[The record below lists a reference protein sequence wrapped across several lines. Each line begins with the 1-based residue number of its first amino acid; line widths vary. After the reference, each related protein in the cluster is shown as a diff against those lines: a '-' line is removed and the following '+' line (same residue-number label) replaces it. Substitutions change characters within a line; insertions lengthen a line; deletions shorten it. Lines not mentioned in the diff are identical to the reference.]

1 MGQPFDLIVLALTD
15 QGGVDGERVLEQ
27 GAEGLQ
33 TAPDAREIGTL
44 GVLDGDDE
52 PVASDH
58 VQLTELDLLTPVVIA
73 GGTSTVNK
81 IAPYRFSLGRW
92 WAAMASSTTRWC
104 SPNSAATDPITPE
117 VARYNPIHAMPCR
130 SRKSS

>member
-1 MGQPFDLIVLALTD
+1 MVQRRDDAQPGRSGAGGGAAEVHAVDGAYQGRREEDGGPGRDALDILVLVEAGLGQPFDLIVLALTD
-15 QGGVDGERVLEQ
+15 RVLEQ

-73 GGTSTVNK
+73 GGN
-81 IAPYRFSLGRW
+81 
-92 WAAMASSTTRWC
+92 
-104 SPNSAATDPITPE
+104 E
-117 VARYNPIHAMPCR
+117 AR
-130 SRKSS
+130 

>member
-1 MGQPFDLIVLALTD
+1 VVQRRDDAQPGRSGAGGGAAEVHAVDGAYQGRREEDCSPGRDALDILVLVEAGLGQPFDLIVLALTD

-52 PVASDH
+52 PLASDH

-73 GGTSTVNK
+73 GGN
-81 IAPYRFSLGRW
+81 
-92 WAAMASSTTRWC
+92 
-104 SPNSAATDPITPE
+104 E
-117 VARYNPIHAMPCR
+117 AR
-130 SRKSS
+130 